1 MITVELDNF
10 SLREICRSGQCFRMH
25 ETAEN
30 NTYELVAGDKYLK
43 ISQAGSI
50 VNFYCSDVEFICY
63 WVPYFDIDS
72 DYGRYI
78 EKVNPRDTYPEC
90 GSTVRKWDPY
100 SATGSLGNDHYFFV
114 SQQNNISRTRS
125 CIERLCVRYGEKLKA
140 GDIEYYSFPT
150 PQQLSGATEEELRRL
165 GMGYRARYIVET
177 TRSILEGEVSLEK
190 LYQMKY
196 YRRAR
201 KELMKLSGV
210 GEKVADCICLFALH
224 HMDAFPID
232 THIRQVLNEHYRRG
246 FPNRRYHGMR
256 GIMQQYIFY
265 YELIGERGKI

>member
-78 EKVNPRDTYPEC
+78 EKVNPRDTYLSAAVQC
-90 GSTVRKWDPY
+90 GNGIRILRQDLWEMIITF
-100 SATGSLGNDHYFFV
+100 LI
-114 SQQNNISRTRS
+114 SQQNNISRIRS

-140 GDIEYYSFPT
+140 GDTEYYSFPT

-165 GMGYRARYIVET
+165 GMG
-177 TRSILEGEVSLEK
+177 
-190 LYQMKY
+190 
-196 YRRAR
+196 
-201 KELMKLSGV
+201 
-210 GEKVADCICLFALH
+210 LFALH

-232 THIRQVLNEHYRRG
+232 THIRQVLDEHYRRG

>member
-1 MITVELDNF
+1 MQTDTKAGTKGGVREF
-10 SLREICRSGQCFRMH
+10 SRKRRLM
-25 ETAEN
+25 N
-30 NTYELVAGDKYLK
+30 
-43 ISQAGSI
+43 QAGSI

-78 EKVNPRDTYPEC
+78 EKVNPRDTYLSAAVQC
-90 GSTVRKWDPY
+90 GNGIRILRQDLWEMIITF
-100 SATGSLGNDHYFFV
+100 LI
-114 SQQNNISRTRS
+114 SQQNNISRIRS

-190 LYQMKY
+190 L
-196 YRRAR
+196 
-201 KELMKLSGV
+201 
-210 GEKVADCICLFALH
+210 
-224 HMDAFPID
+224 
-232 THIRQVLNEHYRRG
+232 
-246 FPNRRYHGMR
+246 
-256 GIMQQYIFY
+256 
-265 YELIGERGKI
+265 

>member
-78 EKVNPRDTYPEC
+78 EKVNPRDTYLSAAVQC
-90 GSTVRKWDPY
+90 GKGIRILRQDLWEMIITF
-100 SATGSLGNDHYFFV
+100 LI
-114 SQQNNISRTRS
+114 SQQNNISRIRS

-140 GDIEYYSFPT
+140 GDTEYYSFPT

-165 GMGYRARYIVET
+165 GMGYRITAEH
-177 TRSILEGEVSLEK
+177 EK
-190 LYQMKY
+190 
-196 YRRAR
+196 
-201 KELMKLSGV
+201 
-210 GEKVADCICLFALH
+210 
-224 HMDAFPID
+224 
-232 THIRQVLNEHYRRG
+232 N
-246 FPNRRYHGMR
+246 
-256 GIMQQYIFY
+256 
-265 YELIGERGKI
+265 

>member
-78 EKVNPRDTYPEC
+78 EKVNPRDTYLSAAVQC
-90 GSTVRKWDPY
+90 GKQEIPNIIPFRHRSSCPGRQKKNCGGLEWDTVPD
-100 SATGSLGNDHYFFV
+100 
-114 SQQNNISRTRS
+114 ISWRQREAFWREKFHWKN
-125 CIERLCVRYGEKLKA
+125 CIR
-140 GDIEYYSFPT
+140 
-150 PQQLSGATEEELRRL
+150 
-165 GMGYRARYIVET
+165 
-177 TRSILEGEVSLEK
+177 
-190 LYQMKY
+190 
-196 YRRAR
+196 
-201 KELMKLSGV
+201 
-210 GEKVADCICLFALH
+210 
-224 HMDAFPID
+224 
-232 THIRQVLNEHYRRG
+232 
-246 FPNRRYHGMR
+246 
-256 GIMQQYIFY
+256 
-265 YELIGERGKI
+265 